1 VQVLPLAY
9 WIVFNSC
16 VAYGLIT
23 FGNKHAS
30 ASSVLAYT
38 ALQPVAT
45 ALLSWVLVV
54 LGPGASSPAQPS
66 PVQSTRERPT
76 PAAAPWPFNPARP
89 SSSTKRRLWGL
100 AATLAAASAVA
111 PAASAVAPA
120 AGKTYGLAEPGWNAL
135 GGIGVLIGLGF
146 VVYDISRTEAAAAA
160 AAAVANRTGGSGSG
174 SLSKGLLQ

>member
-1 VQVLPLAY
+1 
-9 WIVFNSC
+9 
-16 VAYGLIT
+16 
-23 FGNKHAS
+23 
-30 ASSVLAYT
+30 
-38 ALQPVAT
+38 
-45 ALLSWVLVV
+45 
-54 LGPGASSPAQPS
+54 
-66 PVQSTRERPT
+66 
-76 PAAAPWPFNPARP
+76 
-89 SSSTKRRLWGL
+89 L

-146 VVYDISRTEAAAAA
+146 VIYDISRTEAAAA

>member
-1 VQVLPLAY
+1 M
-9 WIVFNSC
+9 
-16 VAYGLIT
+16 
-23 FGNKHAS
+23 
-30 ASSVLAYT
+30 
-38 ALQPVAT
+38 
-45 ALLSWVLVV
+45 
-54 LGPGASSPAQPS
+54 
-66 PVQSTRERPT
+66 
-76 PAAAPWPFNPARP
+76 
-89 SSSTKRRLWGL
+89 

-146 VVYDISRTEAAAAA
+146 VVYDISRTDAAAAA